1 MNESDTLNESLLILE
16 EKLKAKLNPVEPS
29 QNFVVNLR
37 KALEESDVA
46 QQQRRTAASLLTI
59 ALGLIV
65 GLAIF
70 LIGKKFLVTDET
82 PQAV

>member
-29 QNFVVNLR
+29 RNFVVNLR